1 MDKII
6 TGEITLILLFFILL
20 SNHSIRSFLME
31 TIFGNS
37 LLILAFIAYYYLD
50 KYIGTVFGFMII
62 FIHYNNPIETFYSK
76 QDNNES
82 NNAINSEEYFRKTN
96 CIGNELLYK
105 GKEVKND
112 MVEHVFPEINFKNNI
127 CNPCDKKCDITIVEQ
142 EDQSTEQELGFSTL
156 A

>member
-1 MDKII
+1 MDKTIV
-6 TGEITLILLFFILL
+6 GEITLIFLFFILL
-20 SNHSIRSFLME
+20 SNHSIRSFLLE

-50 KYIGTVFGFMII
+50 KYIGIVFCLMIGFI
-62 FIHYNNPIETFYSK
+62 YYSSPIETFNSIEDVEK
-76 QDNNES
+76 KNP
-82 NNAINSEEYFRKTN
+82 AINSEEYFRKTN

-112 MVEHVFPEINFKNNI
+112 MVEHIFPEINFENNI
-127 CNPCDKKCDITIVEQ
+127 CNPCDKKCDITIIEQ
-142 EDQSTEQELGFSTL
+142 KDQLTDQELGFSTL

>member
-6 TGEITLILLFFILL
+6 GGEITLIFLFFILL
-20 SNHSIRSFLME
+20 SNHSIRSFLLE
-31 TIFGNS
+31 TIFGNT
-37 LLILAFIAYYYLD
+37 LLIVAFIAYYYLD
-50 KYIGTVFGFMII
+50 KYIGIVFCFMIV
-62 FIHYNNPIETFYSK
+62 FIYYNNPIETFYSK
-76 QDNNES
+76 EDVEKKNS
-82 NNAINSEEYFRKTN
+82 VSNSEEYFRKTN

-112 MVEHVFPEINFKNNI
+112 MVEHIFPEIHFENNI

-142 EDQSTEQELGFSTL
+142 GQQLTDQELGFSTL